1 MNPMRKI
8 THSSTS
14 QESERTFNSRDTLGR
29 TFDALLGRELRKL
42 NTHLP
47 RERRSLKELLTQAN
61 PTIPTMDGSNIIL
74 KREELEQLGEIVP
87 QTYHDAIKLPI
98 IILRRM
104 DLGRSV
110 YTISGD
116 KVEQFTIKKILGR
129 TKAEFHAMH
138 SDNEPLFLYR
148 PDVSELVRIFHSL
161 VVIGFG
167 IPKELSDYAPNRV

>member
-1 MNPMRKI
+1 M
-8 THSSTS
+8 HLSTY
-14 QESERTFNSRDTLGR
+14 QESEPTLDSRSTLER

-47 RERRSLKELLTQAN
+47 RQRRSLKELLADAN

-74 KREELEQLGEIVP
+74 MRKELEELGEIVP
-87 QTYHDAIKLPI
+87 QAYHDEIKLPL

-104 DLGRSV
+104 DLGKSV
-110 YTISGD
+110 YTVSGNT
-116 KVEQFTIKKILGR
+116 VEQFTVKRILGR

-138 SDNEPLFLYR
+138 SDNEPFFLYR

-167 IPKELSDYAPNRV
+167 VPKELSDYAPNRV